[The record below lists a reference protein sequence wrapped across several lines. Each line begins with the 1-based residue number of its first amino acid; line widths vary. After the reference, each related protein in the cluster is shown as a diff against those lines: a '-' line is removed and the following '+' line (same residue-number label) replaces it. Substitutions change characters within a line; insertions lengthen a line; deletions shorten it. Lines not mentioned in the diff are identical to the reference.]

1 MNERHFL
8 AVPARDD
15 DDLAGTLHEQFFQEI
30 GSPINVQYPVGRIL
44 RTVVESMDE
53 LYELV
58 HIGPVLGE
66 NMDVVIDER
75 MAFPQGQRGVK
86 MAGVED
92 DQGVFFRQ
100 G

>member
-1 MNERHFL
+1 
-8 AVPARDD
+8 
-15 DDLAGTLHEQFFQEI
+15 
-30 GSPINVQYPVGRIL
+30 
-44 RTVVESMDE
+44 
-53 LYELV
+53 
-58 HIGPVLGE
+58 
-66 NMDVVIDER
+66 